1 MTRRTLADCLKG
13 LDAER
18 RPAGH
23 LVLRRSQGTI
33 ASVVALLIAL
43 AGSDQAGAQTPQSAT
58 SNSTATASTSSQ
70 KRADPLAPQAVLQEV
85 VVTASARPEEKFR
98 TSYAITTTS
107 SEQIRDAVPNGTA
120 DLLKVVPG
128 IWVETTGGET
138 DANIY
143 VRGFAG
149 SGNSP
154 FVTLE
159 LDGVPMFAPSSISF
173 MDNTNLF
180 RLDDSVDHVETLIGG
195 PGAIWG
201 HGQPGATMNVIQKN
215 GKDNPGGIV
224 RLTAGTGG
232 LYRADF
238 YDGGQISD
246 GWYGSVGGFYRTDRG
261 IRDTQYPFDQGGQV
275 EATLTHVFD
284 GGGELTIY
292 GRVLNDNNT
301 FVTDIPMLAH
311 GSGGNLSLSAFP
323 GFNPLTATFNNDATR
338 FITLDV
344 GPNGKTQTVDMA
356 PGSGARLTTLGMTL
370 KKNLSDWDLV
380 NRADY
385 TTGELPNVGYF
396 SEANPV
402 QLSQAIATAVG
413 AANSV
418 AARNQDATIAGTTA
432 TLANTG
438 APLTDMDQWVIG
450 ESPWY
455 ADLHI
460 SSFQD
465 DLRASH
471 ELFSGNVFSA
481 GIYFADYQSQ
491 DLWFL
496 GGNRLMTLSNS
507 PQPVNIN
514 LDNDVVYSKNGLY
527 SAPVYEVNA
536 SYNGNN
542 EALVAADSWQLTEK
556 LKADI
561 GARWEHEEVNM
572 DFENSSTSPNYTGN
586 PLNLYD
592 ANGPYLNGTY
602 TTERYSKSKEALTAG
617 AAYEI
622 NRHLNTFIRYNSGY
636 RLPSFDDLRSQEPN
650 TPQLETIQQGEL
662 GIKAQAARF
671 EADAT
676 SFYNTFKGVCNQVI
690 LTTGPQTECNNS
702 RAYGLELD
710 SAIGP
715 FAGFGVDFTGTYQDA
730 TTTGSVP
737 PGAPGCVY
745 GSFACVDGNRQQD
758 VPRWMSRI
766 TPNYFIST
774 PVGDTKI
781 WVTWSYV
788 GLRYGDPQ
796 NLQVLPAYS
805 TLDVGIEDTIG
816 NFDISL
822 TGTNVTNTL
831 AVTEGSY
838 RLEGTNG
845 LTPYPGSAT
854 TQIFQ
859 GRPLFGAEY
868 RLSVALHF

>member
-1 MTRRTLADCLKG
+1 MTRRMLSDCGERPEAD
-13 LDAER
+13 ER
-18 RPAGH
+18 RAATPQPCRYG
-23 LVLRRSQGTI
+23 QGTVATI
-33 ASVVALLIAL
+33 VALLIAL
-43 AGSDQAGAQTPQSAT
+43 AGSDQAVAQTAQPSPPTAASAAQK
-58 SNSTATASTSSQ
+58 SGE
-70 KRADPLAPQAVLQEV
+70 KRADPSATDVLQEV

-107 SEQIRDAVPNGTA
+107 AEQIRDAVPNGTA

-232 LYRADF
+232 LYRLDF

-261 IRDTQYPFDQGGQV
+261 VRDTQYPFDQGGQV
-275 EATLTHVFD
+275 EATLTHDFD
-284 GGGELTIY
+284 GGELTLY
-292 GRVLNDNNT
+292 GRVLRDNNT

-311 GSGGNLSLSAFP
+311 GSGTGESLSAFP
-323 GFNPLTATFNNDATR
+323 GFNPLTATFNNDSTR
-338 FITLDV
+338 FTTLDV
-344 GPNGKTQTVDMA
+344 GPNGQTQTIDMA
-356 PGSGARLTTLGMTL
+356 PGSGARLTTVGMTL
-370 KKNLSDWDLV
+370 KKSLSAWDLV
-380 NRADY
+380 NRADF

-402 QLSQAIATAVG
+402 QLGQAIATAVS

-418 AARNQDATIAGTTA
+418 ASRNQDATVAGTTA
-432 TLANTG
+432 TLANSG
-438 APLTDMDQWVIG
+438 APLTDMNQWVIG

-465 DLRASH
+465 DLRVSH
-471 ELFSGNVFSA
+471 ELFSGNLFSA
-481 GIYFADYQSQ
+481 GLYFADYSSQ
-491 DLWFL
+491 DLWYL

-507 PQPVNIN
+507 PQPVDIN
-514 LDNDVVYSKNGLY
+514 LDNDVVYSKDGLY

-542 EALVAADSWQLTEK
+542 QALIAADSWQLTER
-556 LKADI
+556 LKADV

-592 ANGPYLNGTY
+592 ANGPYFNGTY
-602 TTERYSKSKEALTAG
+602 TTERYSKSKEAYTAG
-617 AAYEI
+617 VSYEI
-622 NRHLNTFIRYNSGY
+622 NRHLNSFIRYNSGY
-636 RLPSFDDLRSQEPN
+636 RLPSFDDLRSAQPN
-650 TPQLETIQQGEL
+650 TPQLETIQQGEF
-662 GIKAQAARF
+662 GVKARSGRF
-671 EADAT
+671 AVDAT

-690 LTTGPQTECNNS
+690 LTTGPQTECNDS

-710 SAIGP
+710 SNVGP
-715 FAGFGVDFTGTYQDA
+715 FAGFGVALTATYDNA
-730 TTTGSVP
+730 VTTGSVP
-737 PGAPGCVY
+737 PGGPGCVF
-745 GSFACVDGNRQQD
+745 GSFACVNGNRSQD
-758 VPRWMSRI
+758 VPRWMARV
-766 TPNYFIST
+766 TPNYFVAT
-774 PVGDTKI
+774 PVGDARV
-781 WVTWSYV
+781 WVTWTYV

-796 NLQVLPAYS
+796 NLQVLPEYS
-805 TLDVGIEDTIG
+805 TLDIGIEDTIG
-816 NFDISL
+816 DFDVSL

-845 LTPYPGSAT
+845 LTPYPGSTT

-868 RLSVALHF
+868 RLSVAWHF

>member
-1 MTRRTLADCLKG
+1 M
-13 LDAER
+13 E
-18 RPAGH
+18 
-23 LVLRRSQGTI
+23 
-33 ASVVALLIAL
+33 
-43 AGSDQAGAQTPQSAT
+43 
-58 SNSTATASTSSQ
+58 
-70 KRADPLAPQAVLQEV
+70 
-85 VVTASARPEEKFR
+85 
-98 TSYAITTTS
+98 
-107 SEQIRDAVPNGTA
+107 
-120 DLLKVVPG
+120 
-128 IWVETTGGET
+128 
-138 DANIY
+138 
-143 VRGFAG
+143 
-149 SGNSP
+149 
-154 FVTLE
+154 
-159 LDGVPMFAPSSISF
+159 
-173 MDNTNLF
+173 
-180 RLDDSVDHVETLIGG
+180 
-195 PGAIWG
+195 
-201 HGQPGATMNVIQKN
+201 
-215 GKDNPGGIV
+215 
-224 RLTAGTGG
+224 
-232 LYRADF
+232 
-238 YDGGQISD
+238 
-246 GWYGSVGGFYRTDRG
+246 
-261 IRDTQYPFDQGGQV
+261 
-275 EATLTHVFD
+275 
-284 GGGELTIY
+284 
-292 GRVLNDNNT
+292 
-301 FVTDIPMLAH
+301 
-311 GSGGNLSLSAFP
+311 
-323 GFNPLTATFNNDATR
+323 
-338 FITLDV
+338 
-344 GPNGKTQTVDMA
+344 

-370 KKNLSDWDLV
+370 KKSLSNWDLV
-380 NRADY
+380 NRADF

-402 QLSQAIATAVG
+402 QLGQAIATAVS

-418 AARNQDATIAGTTA
+418 AGRNQDATVAGTTA

-438 APLTDMDQWVIG
+438 AQLTDMNQWVIG

-471 ELFSGNVFSA
+471 ELFSGNIFSA
-481 GIYFADYQSQ
+481 GLYFADYKSQ
-491 DLWFL
+491 DLWYL

-514 LDNDVVYSKNGLY
+514 PDNDVVYSNDGIY

-542 EALVAADSWQLTEK
+542 EALIAADSWQLTDR
-556 LKADI
+556 LTADA

-572 DFENSSTSPNYTGN
+572 DFENSSTSANYSGN

-602 TTERYSKSKEALTAG
+602 TTERYSKSKEAYTAG

-622 NRHLNTFIRYNSGY
+622 TQHVNGFVRYNSGY

-671 EADAT
+671 SADAT
-676 SFYNTFKGVCNQVI
+676 SFYNTFKGVCSQVI
-690 LTTGPQTECNNS
+690 LTTGPQDECNDS
-702 RAYGLELD
+702 RAYGFELD

-715 FAGFGVDFTGTYQDA
+715 FAGFGVDFTGTFDDA
-730 TTTGSVP
+730 VTTDSIT

-745 GSFACVDGNRQQD
+745 GSFACVNGNRSQD

-766 TPNYFIST
+766 TPNYFIPT
-774 PVGDTKI
+774 PVGNARV

-859 GRPLFGAEY
+859 GRPLFGAQY
-868 RLSVALHF
+868 QLSVAMHF